1 VSKQI
6 GLLSFPIPTKT
17 KIILLLPIF
26 IFWHFKLLFG
36 KKKKS
41 FTAKTIWK
49 PRTKTISKEIN
60 CLPYYSF
67 YTSSDNKYLLSPWCE
82 SYSEFFLVHFLTLW
96 WKQKNKGHLD
106 VGKQYLNIYY
116 A

>member
-36 KKKKS
+36 KKKKK
-41 FTAKTIWK
+41 FH
-49 PRTKTISKEIN
+49 
-60 CLPYYSF
+60 C
-67 YTSSDNKYLLSPWCE
+67 
-82 SYSEFFLVHFLTLW
+82 
-96 WKQKNKGHLD
+96 
-106 VGKQYLNIYY
+106 
-116 A
+116 